1 MRVRTWLHASS
12 WRFRTGTIIASLFVI
27 TSLLVWADSGIRL
40 FPNPGDFDGPVVV
53 YAQTGLRNVTLH
65 YTLDGSEPTIQ
76 SPRYS
81 TNIRVNRS
89 QHLRIAAFNE
99 AGEKVSERRGTYLVN
114 FLSRPPEVEL
124 AAIPLDSGS
133 TRFEATVSAAP
144 SEELQFQWFVDSRL
158 QAGETGDIFVA
169 DLRREFDRTA
179 TISVRVT
186 SGRHVVTRTT
196 DVQIAALP
204 VDIDL
209 GEFADYFTSRPELVR
224 MAMGQPNLPPSIRLR
239 APFGVLDNGE
249 EMVIQ
254 AQAQDPENDPLEYL
268 WIVNGE
274 VAQFGTDSTLEF
286 ARSPERQE
294 RYTVLVAVS
303 DGLNVVTSQIPLIVN
318 EPQPEAVLSSFEGDV
333 QILSAEGQWRNA
345 VRGMS
350 LALSDTI
357 NTGFGASAQV
367 TAGDSRISLQPM
379 TRITLDALSAQEGQQ
394 ETSLF
399 LRIGSVTADVDSSRG
414 VQDFSVVAPHATA
427 SVRGTS
433 FTFDGTNVRVHSGSV
448 AVRVGPPQRNIQRLS
463 TPVRG
468 PVEASSEPEEES
480 QDDTAGGDGDDESE
494 SDAVAEESEDGDEIL
509 VGEGESLA
517 IDLDGLDV
525 EGFDMP
531 EFFVEEYRIP
541 EFATVNV
548 FLNIEDIEPRFSEP
562 VFERAR

>member
-1 MRVRTWLHASS
+1 
-12 WRFRTGTIIASLFVI
+12 
-27 TSLLVWADSGIRL
+27 
-40 FPNPGDFDGPVVV
+40 VVV

-65 YTLDGSEPTIQ
+65 YTLDGSEPTLD

-89 QHLRIAAFNE
+89 QQLRIAAFNE

-124 AAIPLDSGS
+124 AAIPLDTGS
-133 TRFEATVSAAP
+133 TRFEATVSSSPAA
-144 SEELQFQWFVDSRL
+144 ELQFQWFVDSRL
-158 QAGETGDIFVA
+158 QAGETSDIFVT

-179 TISVRVT
+179 TVSVRVT

-224 MAMGQPNLPPSIRLR
+224 LAMGQPNRPPAIRLR

-249 EMVIQ
+249 QMVIQ
-254 AQAQDPENDPLEYL
+254 AQAQDPENDTLEYL

-274 VAQFGTDSTLEF
+274 VAQFGTDNTLSF
-286 ARSPERQE
+286 AQSPERQE

-350 LALSDTI
+350 LSLSDTI
-357 NTGFGASAQV
+357 NTCFGASAQV
-367 TAGDSRISLQPM
+367 TDGDSRIDLQPM
-379 TRITLDALSAQEGQQ
+379 TRLTLDALSAQLDGN
-394 ETSLF
+394 SYDD
-399 LRIGSVTADVDSSRG
+399 SV
-414 VQDFSVVAPHATA
+414 
-427 SVRGTS
+427 
-433 FTFDGTNVRVHSGSV
+433 
-448 AVRVGPPQRNIQRLS
+448 
-463 TPVRG
+463 
-468 PVEASSEPEEES
+468 
-480 QDDTAGGDGDDESE
+480 
-494 SDAVAEESEDGDEIL
+494 DAVLSL
-509 VGEGESLA
+509 QVGRTGQYL
-517 IDLDGLDV
+517 LL
-525 EGFDMP
+525 
-531 EFFVEEYRIP
+531 
-541 EFATVNV
+541 
-548 FLNIEDIEPRFSEP
+548 IE
-562 VFERAR
+562 